1 MCPGRLWTRRF
12 LITVQA
18 RRLWIVRA
26 PGDYNNCES
35 QPDLSYK
42 RDGGQFRAGAHSGR

>member
-1 MCPGRLWTRRF
+1 MCPGRVWRGAF
-12 LITVQA
+12 LINVPA

-26 PGDYNNCES
+26 PGDYNSGES

-42 RDGGQFRAGAHSGR
+42 RDSGQFRA